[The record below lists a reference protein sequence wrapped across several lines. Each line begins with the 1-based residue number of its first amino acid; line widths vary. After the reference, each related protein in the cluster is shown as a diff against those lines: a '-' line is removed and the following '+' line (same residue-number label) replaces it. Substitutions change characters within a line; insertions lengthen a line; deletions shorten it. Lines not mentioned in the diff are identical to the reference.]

1 MYFSVIVPIYGVE
14 KYIRECVDSILC
26 QDFCD
31 FELILVDDGS
41 KDNCPAICDV
51 HIEQLITGIAFV
63 KTIETMRVGDIFIPL
78 VDCQPLTA
86 TNRRVRWESSA
97 PDVVSVSTAGL
108 ITAVAPGE
116 ATIYAQTLDGS
127 DLSAAMTITVVASN

>member
-1 MYFSVIVPIYGVE
+1 M
-14 KYIRECVDSILC
+14 
-26 QDFCD
+26 
-31 FELILVDDGS
+31 
-41 KDNCPAICDV
+41 N
-51 HIEQLITGIAFV
+51 
-63 KTIETMRVGDIFIPL
+63 TIETMRVGDIFIPL